1 MRKAYMSWN
10 ETIPSLFSNEW
21 FNFVRLLLYRTMMNS
36 STESLSTTLRLE
48 GDGDEVD
55 PWSIRLI
62 DRSYI
67 KALSIQVRSILL
79 HEENAGGKMEI
90 GAFKDKFQK
99 RLIPPQNFIALWYTI
114 KFFSY
119 FSSVTTLR

>member
-1 MRKAYMSWN
+1 
-10 ETIPSLFSNEW
+10 
-21 FNFVRLLLYRTMMNS
+21 MNS
-36 STESLSTTLRLE
+36 PTESLSTTLRLE

-79 HEENAGGKMEI
+79 QEENAGGKMEI
-90 GAFKDKFQK
+90 GAFKDKFLK
-99 RLIPPQNFIALWYTI
+99 RLISLLNLYSGTLIQQTASL
-114 KFFSY
+114 SHL
-119 FSSVTTLR
+119 SAVTTLRSTCRS